1 MTELT
6 TCERTA
12 DEWLRSVQEEFRYGK
27 LTKDTHAFLH
37 GEPTLLPGS
46 VIRNKTMC
54 RSKQCARRC
63 KDMLAV
69 SDVTDS
75 QREVQAAETQRLEC
89 PVCATERT
97 KRVLVAKDPQ
107 DARFQTTKFAVAPGV
122 CFRTMM

>member
-1 MTELT
+1 MHLLNTVDNMIRLPLSSATVRVCFGVDQRRGVQGVTELT

-69 SDVTDS
+69 SDVTDL
-75 QREVQAAETQRLEC
+75 QREVQAA
-89 PVCATERT
+89 
-97 KRVLVAKDPQ
+97 
-107 DARFQTTKFAVAPGV
+107 
-122 CFRTMM
+122 